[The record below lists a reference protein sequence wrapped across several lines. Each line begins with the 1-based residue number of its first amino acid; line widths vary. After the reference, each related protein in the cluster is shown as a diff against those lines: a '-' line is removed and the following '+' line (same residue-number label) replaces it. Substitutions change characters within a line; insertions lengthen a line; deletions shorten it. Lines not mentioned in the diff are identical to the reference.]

1 MVNTDLVLVKRNS
14 SNIFRW
20 NLAKVKK
27 RRKFCTTWLNKR
39 NQIPGR
45 HKKLPKVAIKC
56 LYTPAAHSRR
66 YDIIIIIIIASTLFL
81 SVLKSLKAHHKHVG
95 REIEFDSIF
104 RRKSWLA
111 RNLMNS
117 DHSTLDSNKSFF
129 KMSVVIWNEN
139 PLKKK
144 VSWWRWKWYSSMSF
158 FRASSSCPFLMFFL
172 GYYDKRIAAWR
183 RPPKSK
189 GTHTHN
195 LGTDRPSNIIPFLL

>member
-45 HKKLPKVAIKC
+45 HQKLPKVAIKC

-104 RRKSWLA
+104 RRTSWLA

-117 DHSTLDSNKSFF
+117 DHSTLDRNKSFL

-144 VSWWRWKWYSSMSF
+144 VSWWRWKWYSSTSF
-158 FRASSSCPFLMFFL
+158 SGLHHLAHFWCFSSATTTSESQRDDDLQS
-172 GYYDKRIAAWR
+172 
-183 RPPKSK
+183 PKA
-189 GTHTHN
+189 HTHN